1 MRSVRSQRASDF
13 VRPLS
18 RRRIL
23 SSVFVLALF
32 MVPVFLPGSASADAV
47 SDKRA
52 EAQQIAAKL
61 DQLDQKLS
69 LLDEKFNDATIGLD
83 KANQDVAA
91 AQKRVD
97 ETNAQLD
104 ASAKQLQKFA
114 VQAYMTGND
123 TQALDAILTSDA
135 ADATQKRSYL
145 EAASGNKRDLMDKL
159 SADKQKADEEIAQLN
174 KAQDE
179 AQSQS
184 DAIKQARDD
193 ANAAQDEQQRLND
206 QAQGELATLVQQAR
220 AAEQAAQAAAA
231 AKKIAAAT
239 AAAPAAKRV
248 ATTGT
253 PTQPKSPTGPVV
265 TAPVAPVDPGN
276 GSGTPGAA
284 KAIAA
289 AMSKIGSPYVWAAAG
304 PNSFDCSGLVMW
316 AWAQAGRSLPHSSA
330 AMWSSTR
337 HVSLSALQ
345 PGDLIFYGS
354 PVHHVALYIGGGTI
368 VHAPNAGSSVRTNS
382 INYWS
387 DIAGA
392 GRL

>member
-1 MRSVRSQRASDF
+1 M
-13 VRPLS
+13 
-18 RRRIL
+18 
-23 SSVFVLALF
+23 LALF

-174 KAQDE
+174 DAQAKAKGQ
-179 AQSQS
+179 A

-193 ANAAQDEQQRLND
+193 ADAAQAEQQHLND

-239 AAAPAAKRV
+239 TAAPAAKRV
-248 ATTGT
+248 STTGT
-253 PTQPKSPTGPVV
+253 PTQPKAPTGPVV
-265 TAPVAPVDPGN
+265 TAPVDPGN
-276 GSGTPGAA
+276 GSGTPNAA

-289 AMSKIGSPYVWAAAG
+289 AMSKIGSKYVWAAAG
-304 PNSFDCSGLVMW
+304 PNTFDCSGLVMW

-368 VHAPNAGSSVRTNS
+368 VHAPNAGSYVRTDS

>member
-1 MRSVRSQRASDF
+1 MV
-13 VRPLS
+13 
-18 RRRIL
+18 
-23 SSVFVLALF
+23 SSLFVLALF

-52 EAQQIAAKL
+52 QAQQIAAKL
-61 DQLDQKLS
+61 DQLEMKLS
-69 LLDEKFNDATIGLD
+69 SLDEKYNEATIGLD
-83 KANQDVAA
+83 QANKDVAA

-104 ASAKQLQKFA
+104 ASAAQLQKFA

-135 ADATQKRSYL
+135 QDATQKRSYL

-174 KAQDE
+174 EAKAKAQGQ
-179 AQSQS
+179 A
-184 DAIKQARDD
+184 DAIKSAKDEADSAVAEQAS
-193 ANAAQDEQQRLND
+193 LNQ
-206 QAQGELATLVQQAR
+206 QAQGELATLVAQAR

-231 AKKIAAAT
+231 AKKIAAAQ
-239 AAAPAAKRV
+239 AAAPAAKWVSTPSQPR
-248 ATTGT
+248 TTG
-253 PTQPKSPTGPVV
+253 PTGPTV
-265 TAPVAPVDPGN
+265 TGPVDPGD
-276 GSGTPGAA
+276 GSGTPGASI
-284 KAIAA
+284 AIAA
-289 AMSKIGSPYVWAAAG
+289 ARSVLGAPYVWAAAG
-304 PNSFDCSGLVMW
+304 PNAFDCSGLVMW
-316 AWAQAGRSLPHSSA
+316 AWGKAGRSLPHSSA

-337 HVSLSALQ
+337 HVSLSSLQ

-354 PVHHVALYIGGGTI
+354 PVHHVALYIGGGQI
-368 VHAPNAGSSVRTNS
+368 IHAPHTGSYVQIAS
-382 INYWS
+382 ISYWS

>member
-1 MRSVRSQRASDF
+1 MVPS
-13 VRPLS
+13 L
-18 RRRIL
+18 
-23 SSVFVLALF
+23 FVLALL

-52 EAQQIAAKL
+52 QAQQIAAKL
-61 DQLDQKLS
+61 DDLEQKQS
-69 LLDEKFNDATIGLD
+69 ILDEKYNEATIGLD
-83 KANQDVAA
+83 SANKEVAA

-97 ETNAQLD
+97 ETNAQLE
-104 ASAKQLQKFA
+104 ASSAQLREYA
-114 VQAYMTGND
+114 VSAYMTGND

-135 ADATQKRSYL
+135 QEATQKRSYL

-174 KAQDE
+174 EAKAKAQGQ
-179 AQSQS
+179 A
-184 DAIKQARDD
+184 DAIKSAKAD
-193 ANAAQDEQQRLND
+193 ADAAAAEQKSLND
-206 QAQGELATLVQQAR
+206 QVQGELATLVAQAR
-220 AAEQAAQAAAA
+220 AAAAQAQAQAASAKLAAA
-231 AKKIAAAT
+231 Q

-248 ATTGT
+248 SN
-253 PTQPKSPTGPVV
+253 PTQPKAPTGPSGP
-265 TAPVAPVDPGN
+265 TGPIDPGD

-284 KAIAA
+284 TAIAA
-289 AMSKIGSPYVWAAAG
+289 ARSVLGAPYVWAAAG
-304 PNSFDCSGLVMW
+304 PNAFDCSGLVMW
-316 AWAQAGRSLPHSSA
+316 AWGKAGRSLPHSSA

-354 PVHHVALYIGGGTI
+354 PVHHVALYIGGGSI
-368 VHAPNAGSSVRTNS
+368 VHAPHAGSYVQVAS

>member
-1 MRSVRSQRASDF
+1 M
-13 VRPLS
+13 
-18 RRRIL
+18 
-23 SSVFVLALF
+23 LALF
-32 MVPVFLPGSASADAV
+32 LVPVFLPGSASADAV

-52 EAQQIAAKL
+52 QAQQIASKL
-61 DQLDQKLS
+61 DQLDMKLS
-69 LLDEKFNDATIGLD
+69 ALDEKYNEATIGLD
-83 KANQDVAA
+83 KANGDVAA

-104 ASAKQLQKFA
+104 ISAKQLQKFA
-114 VQAYMTGND
+114 VQAYVTGND

-174 KAQDE
+174 DAKAKAQGQ
-179 AQSQS
+179 A
-184 DAIKQARDD
+184 DAIKNARDD
-193 ANAAQDEQQRLND
+193 ADAAVAEQARLNQ
-206 QAQGELATLVQQAR
+206 QAQGELADLVAQAR
-220 AAEQAAQAAAA
+220 AAEQQAQAAAA
-231 AKKIAAAT
+231 AKKIAAAQ

-248 ATTGT
+248 STPAT
-253 PTQPKSPTGPVV
+253 PTSPTKTPTGPVV
-265 TAPVAPVDPGN
+265 TGPVDPGN
-276 GSGTPGAA
+276 GSGTPGASV
-284 KAIAA
+284 AIAA
-289 AMSKIGSPYVWAAAG
+289 ALSKIGSKYVWAAAG
-304 PNSFDCSGLVMW
+304 PNQFDCSGLVMW

-368 VHAPNAGSSVRTNS
+368 VHAPNAGSYVRTDS
-382 INYWS
+382 ISYWS